1 MNTQN
6 IYDNIDVLTIYNK
19 VNENINNVKID
30 TRKITNGDC
39 YVGIKGEKNDGNLFY
54 MEALKKGATI
64 AILDNYK
71 VSGDDLNY
79 LKENNKSI
87 VVVKNTIKALGSLAK
102 YKRSL
107 FTSPVVAIT
116 GSAGK
121 TSTKDI
127 IYSVLKEKYDVH
139 KTIGNQN
146 NHLGLPLTILAL
158 DEKKEM
164 LVLEMGMNHEGEI
177 SYLTN
182 IAKPDVAVITN
193 VGTAHI
199 GNLGSRENILKAK
212 LEILEGL
219 NDDGTLIINNDNDLL
234 HDWYLKNK
242 DKYHII
248 TIGINNKSDFTATNI
263 YLEEDGSTFT
273 CMNTSYEVPVGGEH
287 FIYNA
292 LSAIAVA
299 SIFNVPSESVKKGI
313 LNFELIQ
320 QKPGSKLH
328 LK

>member
-127 IYSVLKEKYDVH
+127 IYSILKEKYDVH

-158 DEKKEM
+158 DEKVGWFYDLGNPKAHNYIDFTVNKDASSEEKI
-164 LVLEMGMNHEGEI
+164 VLIFEVDGDI
-177 SYLTN
+177 SYC
-182 IAKPDVAVITN
+182 
-193 VGTAHI
+193 
-199 GNLGSRENILKAK
+199 
-212 LEILEGL
+212 
-219 NDDGTLIINNDNDLL
+219 
-234 HDWYLKNK
+234 
-242 DKYHII
+242 
-248 TIGINNKSDFTATNI
+248 F
-263 YLEEDGSTFT
+263 
-273 CMNTSYEVPVGGEH
+273 
-287 FIYNA
+287 
-292 LSAIAVA
+292 
-299 SIFNVPSESVKKGI
+299 
-313 LNFELIQ
+313 
-320 QKPGSKLH
+320 
-328 LK
+328 

>member
-164 LVLEMGMNHEGEI
+164 LV
-177 SYLTN
+177 
-182 IAKPDVAVITN
+182 
-193 VGTAHI
+193 
-199 GNLGSRENILKAK
+199 
-212 LEILEGL
+212 
-219 NDDGTLIINNDNDLL
+219 
-234 HDWYLKNK
+234 
-242 DKYHII
+242 
-248 TIGINNKSDFTATNI
+248 
-263 YLEEDGSTFT
+263 
-273 CMNTSYEVPVGGEH
+273 
-287 FIYNA
+287 
-292 LSAIAVA
+292 
-299 SIFNVPSESVKKGI
+299 
-313 LNFELIQ
+313 
-320 QKPGSKLH
+320 
-328 LK
+328 